1 MNWTYTIDELAAII
15 GVEYK
20 GQAASFH
27 AVSTDTRKLQP
38 GEVFFALPGENFD
51 GAAFAEEALAKGAAA
66 VVTTRPVS
74 SARCLVVADPLAALQ
89 RFAAEHRR
97 RHDIV
102 LVAITGSC
110 GKTSSKDL
118 IAGLLASK
126 YEVIKTL
133 GNLNNEIGCP
143 LSLLRID
150 ESTDCAIIEMGAN
163 HAGEIARL
171 CKLARPTDAAI
182 TMVAPAHLEGFGSIE
197 KVAEAKGEIIS
208 GLAADGTFYLNV
220 DCPWC
225 VRMSGRHPGP
235 IVRYGSQ
242 GDVTLKAC
250 ERLAGGELQLDVEP
264 VGRLVLPLV
273 SRAHVHNVLLAIA
286 VGMRHGVEDF
296 EAPLAAACAAG
307 GRIKII
313 DAGPLKIIDDTYN
326 ANPASVRA
334 ALETLMEQPGSGARM
349 AALGDM
355 FELGDAAP
363 DLHRQAGAEAARLGV
378 SHLFS
383 MGAHAGAMIEG
394 AQGVQTVYTFQTETP
409 QTLVDDVIRLAKPG
423 DVLLVKGSRGMRM
436 ERVIDALRQHYETSG
451 NE

>member
-1 MNWTYTIDELAAII
+1 MSWTYTIDELAAIL
-15 GVEYK
+15 GVEYN
-20 GQAASFH
+20 GQARPFH
-27 AVSTDTRKLQP
+27 GVSTDTRKIER
-38 GEVFFALPGENFD
+38 GEVFFALSGENYD

-66 VVTTRPVS
+66 VVTTRPISSESSLIVS
-74 SARCLVVADPLAALQ
+74 DPLAALQ

-97 RHDIV
+97 RHDIF

-126 YEVIKTL
+126 YEVIKTQ

-143 LSLLRID
+143 LSLLRMD
-150 ESTDCAIIEMGAN
+150 AATDCAIIEMGAN
-163 HAGEIARL
+163 HAGEIARM

-197 KVAEAKGEIIS
+197 KVAKAKGEIIT
-208 GLAADGTFYLNV
+208 GLAAEGTFYLNV
-220 DCPWC
+220 DCSWC
-225 VRMSGRHPGP
+225 VRMAEGHPGP
-235 IVRYGSQ
+235 IVCYGSQ
-242 GDVTLKAC
+242 GDVVLKSC
-250 ERLAGGELQLDVEP
+250 ERMASGEMQLDVEP

-286 VGMRHGVEDF
+286 VGVRHGVEDF
-296 EAPLAAACAAG
+296 EAPLAAVCAAG
-307 GRIKII
+307 GRIKIF

-334 ALETLMEQPGSGARM
+334 AIETLMEQPGNGARM

-355 FELGDAAP
+355 FELGEAAP
-363 DLHRQAGAEAARLGV
+363 ELHRQVGAEAARLGV

-394 AQGVQTVYTFQTETP
+394 AQGVQTVYTHQAETP
-409 QTLVDDVIRLAKPG
+409 QTLVDDVIRLVKPG
-423 DVLLVKGSRGMRM
+423 DILLVKGSRGMRM
-436 ERVIDALRQHYETSG
+436 ERVIDALRHYYNS
-451 NE
+451 NDR